1 MSVLYTMDSAAT
13 DDAGIPLRRFLL
25 IAAREFVGAAIKL
38 NGISR
43 IAMLGSLLTTK
54 TEPKDADVL
63 VTVKDGTDLTSLAR
77 LARRLKGRAQTRNRG
92 ADIFLADESARYIG
106 RVCHW
111 RECAP
116 GIRMACRA
124 QHCGRRE
131 FLHDDLQVV
140 ALSAD
145 LVRAPPLEL
154 WPELIRRVELP
165 ADVEELVIGSAGRRV
180 SHP

>member
-1 MSVLYTMDSAAT
+1 
-13 DDAGIPLRRFLL
+13 
-25 IAAREFVGAAIKL
+25 
-38 NGISR
+38 
-43 IAMLGSLLTTK
+43 MLGSLLTTK

-63 VTVKDGTDLTSLAR
+63 VSVKDGTDLTALAR
-77 LARRLKGRAQTRNRG
+77 LARRLKGRTQTRSRG
-92 ADIFLADESARYIG
+92 ADIFLADESPAYIG
-106 RVCHW
+106 RVCQW

-116 GIRMACRA
+116 AIRMACKA

-140 ALSAD
+140 TLSAD

-154 WPELIRRVELP
+154 WPEVIRRVELL
-165 ADVEELVIGSAGRRV
+165 ADVEEHVIGSAGRRV